1 MTFKLR
7 SGNTPKF
14 KQVGSSPAKD
24 MKTGSYKQSF
34 ESPAKQIK
42 TFTNLDLAQDKLRE
56 DDEQVMTK
64 ATHFSGDIKV
74 SGCKLSKADTEKDA
88 ELREDQEDK
97 RRDEYLKKHPEE
109 EDTREWKNLPSKKKS
124 PAKQAPG
131 GGAGEAIEHWK
142 KYKSKQKNI
151 KELDKFLHGTS
162 KSRAAQ
168 RALDAKKAKKA
179 KGFSKTAKKVVK
191 KAAKKSIIKK
201 VGGKILSR
209 FLPGVGWG
217 LLAHDVIKTAPK
229 VAKAT
234 KKSLKKQAKGQSVG
248 FPKY

>member
-1 MTFKLR
+1 MAFKMKGPTFFNV
-7 SGNTPKF
+7 GNEYE
-14 KQVGSSPAKD
+14 KQYPASAFQQR
-24 MKTGSYKQSF
+24 TGTEGQ
-34 ESPAKQIK
+34 
-42 TFTNLDLAQDKLRE
+42 DQDKIF
-56 DDEQVMTK
+56 DDKGKHIGNWE
-64 ATHFSGDIKV
+64 GDKKV
-74 SGCKLSKADTEKDA
+74 LF
-88 ELREDQEDK
+88 
-97 RRDEYLKKHPEE
+97 
-109 EDTREWKNLPSKKKS
+109 KKS
-124 PAKQAPG
+124 PLEQAPG